1 MLVIHLRRLERIGR
15 LEIHYATI
23 ANCAFIHFLGRLPD
37 VSLRSTFLTS
47 VFLLA
52 FAFGVCGQQPA
63 AATPSP
69 TPAPTP
75 AVSAKDALKNP
86 TAEQI
91 AETAIFLYGLGGGR
105 ATLNQIRKTAIER
118 GKISV
123 ADAQGRMEQANYQR
137 FTTRG
142 ESLKKE
148 KIRLDQEFSS
158 SRFSLV
164 YDGDKVFG
172 IVNDSVF
179 TPREDASRAFQNQI
193 AYSVETLLRYKE
205 NESKL
210 DLVGKEKIAGVDL
223 HVLDIT
229 DKQNR
234 KTRVFLSAKSFRV
247 MMLEYEDEGIKYRRK
262 FYDYNIAQGTL
273 VPYRSVLF
281 AGNKIVEETDIGT
294 VTFGQKID
302 DGMYS
307 GN

>member
-1 MLVIHLRRLERIGR
+1 MV
-15 LEIHYATI
+15 
-23 ANCAFIHFLGRLPD
+23 
-37 VSLRSTFLTS
+37 VS
-47 VFLLA
+47 
-52 FAFGVCGQQPA
+52 GQQPA

-148 KIRLDQEFSS
+148 KIRLDQEFPS

-262 FYDYNIAQGTL
+262 FYDYNVAQGTL
-273 VPYRSVLF
+273 FPYRSVLY